1 MATYN
6 KGEDSRSHQAGPD
19 DNGESSQNNNI
30 DNIDN
35 IDKNNLFCTKEEQDD
50 QVKMG
55 DIVLYW
61 DGSDNRVN
69 ITSVLRQKDRKP
81 GSLPRVVTGSCHCG
95 NVTFQVDFVS
105 NSETVLDCNCSICAK
120 KGFLHLTVPKER
132 VRISAESLRHM
143 TTYKYG
149 TDVAQH
155 TFCSTCGVQAIYV
168 PRSNPE
174 SYSVNVRC
182 LDLQGKS
189 IRIVKLDG
197 KIFMGKLNIK

>member
-6 KGEDSRSHQAGPD
+6 KRKHYRSPRVSPS
-19 DNGESSQNNNI
+19 DNGESSHNESDNNNI
-30 DNIDN
+30 NDNV
-35 IDKNNLFCTKEEQDD
+35 FCATEEQDD
-50 QVKMG
+50 QVEMG

-69 ITSVLRQKDRKP
+69 ITSVLRQRDRKS
-81 GSLPRVVTGSCHCG
+81 GSLPRVGTGSCHCG
-95 NVTFQVDFVS
+95 KVTFQVDFVS
-105 NSETVLDCNCSICAK
+105 NSETVLDCNCSICSK

-132 VRISAESLRHM
+132 VRIPAESLRHM
-143 TTYKYG
+143 TTYKFG

-197 KIFMGKLNIK
+197 KTFTGKLSVK